1 MKRYLEYIFH
11 RKISLKN
18 QLCILFLTAQFS
30 SMLLGR
36 SIHRT
41 PNPTIPYITVTAS
54 NQDYAEKW
62 VKSHK
67 KNQKKSKVNKFQNK
81 YLRLKTLKKPFEN
94 SNFKKHTLPNK
105 DIKYR
110 KSDTTVHASILKKQN
125 ELVLQ
130 EILQGKKEFT
140 YFTILKDTDFN
151 FTNLSGLI
159 ILKYKSFP
167 FVLKLF
173 IEHPHTFI
181 EPFNKGFHA
190 SGLFVLNGNMRHL
203 SGFTR
208 IHNLEVARKAL
219 SKDAEYRYYLD
230 FPRKWYWVPQAQ
242 PYLTIEWHDEHRNHH
257 ETIKLP
263 GIYGIICDFIET
275 DTKIQQQEIHTL
287 RQISIDVGTYLHNI
301 IDSHVDNFVPEK
313 NSNKI
318 VIIDTEH
325 FPTMVGLD
333 KAMSANGYIQWY
345 IELAGK
351 YVKTAFL
358 RTKQK
363 RIHDQRVV

>member
-1 MKRYLEYIFH
+1 LLFTLLFP
-11 RKISLKN
+11 S
-18 QLCILFLTAQFS
+18 ILI
-30 SMLLGR
+30 GR
-36 SIHRT
+36 SVHRA

-54 NQDYAEKW
+54 NQDYAEMW
-62 VKSHK
+62 TKSNK
-67 KNQKKSKVNKFQNK
+67 KQKINKLQNK

-94 SNFKKHTLPNK
+94 SNFKKHTLPHGH
-105 DIKYR
+105 IKYR
-110 KSDTTVHASILKKQN
+110 KSDISVHSSILKNQN

-130 EILQGKKEFT
+130 EILEGKKSYSHFT
-140 YFTILKDTDFN
+140 TLKDIDFN

-159 ILKYKSFP
+159 ILKYKDFP

-173 IEHPHTFI
+173 IEHPHTFV

-190 SGLFVLNGNMRHL
+190 GGLFVLNGNMRHL

-208 IHNLEVARKAL
+208 IHNMEVARKAL
-219 SKDAEYRYYLD
+219 SKDTEYRYYLD
-230 FPRKWYWVPQAQ
+230 FPRKWYWIPEAQ
-242 PYLTIEWHDEHRNHH
+242 PYLTIDWHDQHHKHH

-263 GIYGIICDFIET
+263 GIYGIVCDFIET
-275 DTKIQQQEIHTL
+275 DKKIQQQEMHTL
-287 RQISIDVGTYLHNI
+287 RQISIDVGSYLHNI

-333 KAMSANGYIQWY
+333 KAMSANGYVQWY

-358 RTKQK
+358 RPKQK
-363 RIHDQRVV
+363 RMQDQRNV

>member
-1 MKRYLEYIFH
+1 M
-11 RKISLKN
+11 
-18 QLCILFLTAQFS
+18 
-30 SMLLGR
+30 GR
-36 SIHRT
+36 SIHRA

-54 NQDYAEKW
+54 NQDYAEILAKPHE
-62 VKSHK
+62 KAKHHK
-67 KNQKKSKVNKFQNK
+67 KPKINKLQNK

-94 SNFKKHTLPNK
+94 SNFKKHTLPHGY
-105 DIKYR
+105 IKYR
-110 KSDTTVHASILKKQN
+110 KENLTIHSSILKQQN
-125 ELVLQ
+125 EFVLQ
-130 EILQGKKEFT
+130 EILQGKKVFT
-140 YFTILKDTDFN
+140 NFTTLADNDFN
-151 FTNLSGLI
+151 YSNYAGFI
-159 ILKYKSFP
+159 VLKYKDYP

-181 EPFNKGFHA
+181 DPLNKGFKA
-190 SGLFVLNGNMRHL
+190 SGLFVLNGNTRHL

-208 IHNLEVARKAL
+208 IHNLEAARKAL
-219 SKDAEYRYYLD
+219 SKDPQYRYYLD
-230 FPRKWYWVPQAQ
+230 FPRKWYWIPQSQ
-242 PYLTIEWHDEHRNHH
+242 PYLTITWHDQHH
-257 ETIKLP
+257 KHQETIKLP
-263 GIYGIICDFIET
+263 GIYGIVCDYIET
-275 DTKIQQQEIHTL
+275 DKVIQQQEIHTL
-287 RQISIDVGTYLHNI
+287 RQISVDVGNYLHNI

-333 KAMSANGYIQWY
+333 KEMSANGYVQWW

-351 YVKTAFL
+351 WLKTAFL

>member
-1 MKRYLEYIFH
+1 M
-11 RKISLKN
+11 S
-18 QLCILFLTAQFS
+18 
-30 SMLLGR
+30 R
-36 SIHRT
+36 SIHRA

-54 NQDYAEKW
+54 NQDYAEILTKPHD
-62 VKSHK
+62 KKRHK
-67 KNQKKSKVNKFQNK
+67 KSRINKLQNK

-94 SNFKKHTLPNK
+94 SNFKKHMLPNG

-110 KSDTTVHASILKKQN
+110 KENTVVHSDLLKHHN
-125 ELVLQ
+125 ESVLQ
-130 EILQGKKEFT
+130 EILQGKKSFT
-140 YFTILKDTDFN
+140 HFTILADNDFN
-151 FTNLSGLI
+151 YGNYSGFI
-159 ILKYKSFP
+159 VLKYKEFP

-181 EPFNKGFHA
+181 DPLNKGFNA
-190 SGLFVLNGNMRHL
+190 SCLFVLNGNTRHL

-208 IHNLEVARKAL
+208 IHNLEMARKAL
-219 SKDAEYRYYLD
+219 SKDAQYRYYLD
-230 FPRKWYWVPQAQ
+230 FPRKWYWIPESQ
-242 PYLTIEWHDEHRNHH
+242 PYLSITWHDQYHKHE

-263 GIYGIICDFIET
+263 GIYGIVCDYIET
-275 DTKIQQQEIHTL
+275 DKAIQQQEIHTL
-287 RQISIDVGTYLHNI
+287 RQISVDVGNYLHNT

-333 KAMSANGYIQWY
+333 KERSANGYIQWH

-351 YVKTAFL
+351 WLKTVFL
-358 RTKQK
+358 RSKQK
-363 RIHDQRVV
+363 RMQDQRIV